1 MVGAGIFHKGY
12 CLFKKLI
19 AKSNEYDRT
28 FDPGRTAALKASL
41 PTPEYQQRTCSQPT
55 KLYKRVRPFLLC
67 LQALQ
72 GCCQT
77 NENSHQIASAAW
89 IYALNNWRHSAR
101 AAARFSLNVLT
112 FGNLEFFGVAINGTP
127 IGWGWGATP
136 SVPTPPWV

>member
-55 KLYKRVRPFLLC
+55 KLYKGARPFLLC
-67 LQALQ
+67 LQAPWAIDI
-72 GCCQT
+72 CK
-77 NENSHQIASAAW
+77 HW
-89 IYALNNWRHSAR
+89 
-101 AAARFSLNVLT
+101 F
-112 FGNLEFFGVAINGTP
+112 VAICT
-127 IGWGWGATP
+127 
-136 SVPTPPWV
+136 VPPKNTA